1 MANPLRA
8 LLDVAGKSTRRD
20 FLKKLGGAAGA
31 AALPKTPKA
40 TPIGHTDLS
49 SLPRKR
55 TNVLPRG
62 TKSVFDGGIAGRAP
76 MIDRQGN
83 VYLGAV
89 DTLDEDYFMSPQQ
102 VNELKKQLTAAQR
115 EAGKF
120 DQLTR
125 EVLGSRGATYD
136 PNTGGFHSQ
145 IELAFPDEDWSN
157 RVTEKFTPDN
167 VALTPIRHDFYD
179 ELGRT
184 SYRPRT
190 SWDWAE
196 QNASLT
202 EMDAQFPLMR
212 DDGTVDPD
220 ELFEFQAD
228 PQRHLQRSY
237 NQSVADY
244 KKAVEEMSPD
254 ELHARK
260 NDGPDHLKRIDRRVK
275 EQHLDRGVRF
285 GSNAPVDDAGDPR
298 RAFNQVNPLSELID
312 LGGSRGIELPI
323 PKPEKPS
330 RFTNPLG
337 LAPLLLQRDDDA

>member
-20 FLKKLGGAAGA
+20 FLKKMGGAAGA
-31 AALPKTPKA
+31 AALPKAPKA
-40 TPIGHTDLS
+40 VEPTPFRGFG
-49 SLPRKR
+49 PKR

-76 MIDRQGN
+76 MIDKDGN

-89 DTLDEDYFMSPQQ
+89 DFADEDYFMSPQQ
-102 VNELKKQLTAAQR
+102 VNELKKQLTDAQR
-115 EAGKF
+115 EAAKF
-120 DQLTR
+120 DSLQR
-125 EVLGSRGATYD
+125 EVLGGRGATYD

-145 IELAFPDEDWSN
+145 IDLAFPDENYST

-167 VALTPIRHDFYD
+167 VALTPHYHNFYD

-184 SYRPRT
+184 AYRPRDT
-190 SWDWAE
+190 WDWAE
-196 QNASLT
+196 IDASET
-202 EMDAQFPLMR
+202 EGMMRAHAQ
-212 DDGTVDPD
+212 DED
-220 ELFEFQAD
+220 ELFDFAVN
-228 PQRHLQRSY
+228 PQNHLQRNY
-237 NQSVADY
+237 NKSIAGY
-244 KKAVEEMSPD
+244 RKAVENLSPD

-260 NDGPDHLKRIDRRVK
+260 GDMPDHLKRIERRVK
-275 EQHLDRGVRF
+275 EKHLDRGVRF

-298 RAFNQVNPLSELID
+298 RAFNQVNPLGELID

-323 PKPEKPS
+323 PKPEKPN